1 VRVRLLDLA
10 GADLIDG
17 YRFYEIQAAGVGEYF
32 FNTLSGEI
40 KTLGQ
45 YAGIHQRVFG
55 YYRMLSRRFP
65 YAIYYTMAGDEV
77 QVWRVLDCR
86 RDPRWVGNQLKP

>member
-1 VRVRLLDLA
+1 MRVRLLDLA

-17 YRFYEIQAAGVGEYF
+17 YRFYEIQEIGVGEYF
-32 FNTLSGEI
+32 FNTLAGEI

-55 YYRMLSRRFP
+55 HYRMLSGRFP
-65 YAIYYTMAGDEV
+65 YAVYYTIEGDEV
-77 QVWRVLDCR
+77 SVWRILDCR
-86 RDPRWVGNQLKP
+86 RDPRWIAKQLRP